1 MAKKAAKKTADKPVK
16 SFLDSSPST
25 KKSGGGGTN
34 YPFYLKYG
42 TSATIIMLNSYDD
55 PPEEQIQP
63 VKYHEMSEDGDVK
76 NRKRFLCLDYK
87 TDNKENATCPACI
100 YYNSLSKEERDELD
114 WTLGA
119 KVKET
124 LPMSILVVDN
134 SDPENIKYWKK
145 VRWTNEYDKKFIRNK
160 IAEYKEETGEDLD
173 VRGLTFKAVRDE
185 MPDSGPKPSAV
196 GNLELPLTGFKV
208 FDLDS
213 LDMDTKAY
221 TNQQVLDDHFV
232 TDEDQIREIM
242 KKFE

>member
-1 MAKKAAKKTADKPVK
+1 MAKKPVK

-25 KKSGGGGTN
+25 KKSGGGKN

-42 TSATIIMLNSYDD
+42 NNSTIIMLNSYED
-55 PPEEQIQP
+55 PPEDQIQP
-63 VKYHEMSEDGDVK
+63 VKYHEMSEDGDSK

-87 TDNKENATCPACI
+87 SDNKENAECPACI
-100 YYNSLSKEERDELD
+100 YYNSLSKADRDELD

-124 LPMSILVVDN
+124 LPMSILVIDN
-134 SDPENIKYWKK
+134 SDPDNIKYWKK
-145 VRWTNEYDKKFIRNK
+145 IRFTNEYDKKFIRNK
-160 IAEYKEETGEDLD
+160 ISEYKQETGEDLD
-173 VRGLTFKAVRDE
+173 VRGLVFKAVRDE

-208 FDLDS
+208 FDFSKLEES
-213 LDMDTKAY
+213 GIDTKAY
-221 TNQQVLDDHFV
+221 TNQEVLDEYFV
-232 TDEDQIREIM
+232 QDEDKVREIM